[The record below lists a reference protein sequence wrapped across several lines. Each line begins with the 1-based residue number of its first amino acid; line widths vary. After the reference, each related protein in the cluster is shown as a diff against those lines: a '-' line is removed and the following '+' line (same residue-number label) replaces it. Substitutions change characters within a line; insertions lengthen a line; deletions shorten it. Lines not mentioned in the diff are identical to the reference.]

1 MMFDVI
7 AAIAAIAMMLAC
19 GQIILLGTKGAG
31 KNE

>member
-19 GQIILLGTKGAG
+19 GQIILLDAKGAG
-31 KNE
+31 K